1 MPKENELQMS
11 NKNKS
16 DRKKWFAMDAAIV
29 AVLLF
34 IDQISK
40 YFAIVHLKD
49 QPAYVLWQGVFEL
62 RYLEN
67 RGTAFGLFLNQKT
80 FILIACALFLIV
92 IGVVLYK
99 LPDSAKSVKYHVL
112 LSFIIAGG
120 VGNMIDRIRFDYVV
134 DFLYFVLIDYPIFN
148 IADSFIVVATILL
161 FILVLREKDFDLN
174 G

>member
-11 NKNKS
+11 DKNKS

-67 RGTAFGLFLNQKT
+67 RGTAFGLFLNQ
-80 FILIACALFLIV
+80 I
-92 IGVVLYK
+92 
-99 LPDSAKSVKYHVL
+99 
-112 LSFIIAGG
+112 
-120 VGNMIDRIRFDYVV
+120 
-134 DFLYFVLIDYPIFN
+134 
-148 IADSFIVVATILL
+148 
-161 FILVLREKDFDLN
+161 
-174 G
+174 

>member
-80 FILIACALFLIV
+80 FILIACALFLLV
-92 IGVVLYK
+92 IGVVLCK
-99 LPDSAKSVKYHVL
+99 LPDSGKSVKYHVL